1 MNYIYLGNGQDL
13 RVMLRNA
20 TQTDGVL
27 IHANFDLSYS
37 NTGDIANQYPQR
49 EEAQLDDETIGT
61 WIGCNSS
68 IASTESA
75 AIASK
80 MTMYIDEKTADS
92 TNDRNLYYSRS
103 SSTASLLYSSDD
115 FDGKY
120 SGGNLYDQLGINA
133 KDLPTTVTG
142 NMCPMNTVVVYDV
155 SKLMSIIDDSDGV
168 ELTFRLVRKDAN
180 GKYTQDLDIA
190 DYLTDPTFKTLTVTK
205 DTTNSNSKIYTY
217 RFEKAN
223 LVGVYNGGVYTIPID
238 FTVKTNFSGTDL
250 TDHYYSNYK
259 VIVSAS
265 LYEMKEVE
273 VDGETETRPVQMSGT
288 TADDHIIYTNAK
300 IDESVFD

>member
-1 MNYIYLGNGQDL
+1 
-13 RVMLRNA
+13 MLYNSNSGVSGYENA
-20 TQTDGVL
+20 QGVT
-27 IHANFDLSYS
+27 IHANLYLTYS
-37 NTGDIANQYPQR
+37 NTGDITNQYPQR
-49 EEAQLDDETIGT
+49 EEAQLNDNTIGT

-68 IASTESA
+68 IASTEAA

-80 MTMYIDEKTADS
+80 TTDYIAEP
-92 TNDRNLYYSRS
+92 TNSRNLYYSRS

-133 KDLPTTVTG
+133 KDLPTTVTN

-155 SKLMSIIDDSDGV
+155 SKLMSIIEDSAGV

-190 DYLTDPTFKTLTVTK
+190 EYLTDPTFKTLTVTK
-205 DTTNSNSKIYTY
+205 DASSSNSKIYIY

-223 LVGVYNGGVYTIPID
+223 LAGVYNGGVYTIPID